1 LVAGNKVDL
10 TLIVDVASVELF
22 ADNGLTVMTGI
33 FFPNKT
39 FNKAVIRS
47 NDAFPINQLHYTRF
61 KSIW

>member
-1 LVAGNKVDL
+1 MTKDHKLNL
-10 TLIVDVASVELF
+10 TLVVDVASVELF

-39 FNKAVIRS
+39 YNKAVITS
-47 NDAFPINQLHYTRF
+47 NDAFAIKELHYTGL